1 MVASLFTMDDAL
13 LESGARVVSRA
24 ASAARKLA
32 AEIVPMW
39 KNDSAANTME
49 FTSALKAV
57 MIEGYGPVT
66 GLMDGVYS
74 GKVDE
79 TEDGFVH
86 YQLLKL
92 GSGSDDEGPHE
103 VESEADWGA
112 DPVAAFEQ
120 SRMHDVKAKV
130 PSALEMKAHRAM
142 VKKFGRLISKIVWHA
157 TKQENRHALSDMM
170 DSEINPFPKW
180 RCGGLSS
187 NAHLGPFF
195 ALVHQK

>member
-1 MVASLFTMDDAL
+1 MDDAL
-13 LESGARVVSRA
+13 LESGARVVSRGA
-24 ASAARKLA
+24 TAARKLA

-39 KNDSAANTME
+39 NNDSAANTME

-57 MIEGYGPVT
+57 MIEGFGPVT

-112 DPVAAFEQ
+112 DPGSVC
-120 SRMHDVKAKV
+120 
-130 PSALEMKAHRAM
+130 
-142 VKKFGRLISKIVWHA
+142 I
-157 TKQENRHALSDMM
+157 
-170 DSEINPFPKW
+170 
-180 RCGGLSS
+180 
-187 NAHLGPFF
+187 
-195 ALVHQK
+195 